1 MKRKDV
7 CDNCKRKIDHK
18 DKVTVIITNVEAS
31 TKTSEEDTMHLK
43 LSKYA
48 LTTRAM
54 KVYCSNCLNP
64 KDYIG
69 DEDA

>member
-7 CDNCKRKIDHK
+7 CDNCQRKISNK
-18 DKVTVIITNVEAS
+18 DKVTVIIPNVEAS
-31 TKTSEEDTMHLK
+31 
-43 LSKYA
+43 KYS

-54 KVYCSNCLNP
+54 KVYCSKCLNP
-64 KDYIG
+64 KDYVG

>member
-7 CDNCKRKIDHK
+7 CDNCKRKIGHK
-18 DKVTVIITNVEAS
+18 EKVTVIIPSVEAS

-43 LSKYA
+43 LSKYS
-48 LTTRAM
+48 LTTSAM
-54 KVYCSNCLNP
+54 KVYCSKCLNP